1 MHILLF
7 GATGRVGRLV
17 VDEALSRGE
26 YSSFLYKQYSDSQS
40 TITGH
45 TVTAL
50 VRNPDALQSRD
61 GLTIV
66 KGIPAKLPSVDTPTD

>member
-26 YSSFLYKQYSDSQS
+26 YFSFLSERDSDSQS

-50 VRNPDALQSRD
+50 VRNPDALQCRD
-61 GLTIV
+61 GLMII
-66 KGIPAKLPSVDTPTD
+66 KGIPVKLP

>member
-17 VDEALSRGE
+17 FEEALSRG
-26 YSSFLYKQYSDSQS
+26 SHFSFPFERDSDSQS

-50 VRNPDALQSRD
+50 VRNPAALQSRD

-66 KGIPAKLPSVDTPTD
+66 KGIPVKLPSVGTLTD